1 MGYFAEKE
9 DELQHHGIKGQK
21 WGVRRFQNKDGT
33 LTPTGRR
40 HYDEDSEDAQNGGS
54 KRQIDKATIA
64 KGAAIVGAVALGAM
78 LVTNPGARNIV
89 AKYGKTAMVNLG
101 SAAGKGAANFMNKA
115 PGVASK
121 IGGKVA
127 NRASKVGDAMVDAAL
142 LSVGGIAISKVTEK
156 LAVGEDASEA
166 EKNKSKVMTDVATA
180 AIKTATGA
188 GGGSGSASKGTKGG
202 SVGKE
207 VSDKIGAPSKKSIDK
222 QSAEWQ
228 ALFKDANGNQRDA
241 DTRATIKSLA
251 SAGYDIDQ
259 IDKYL
264 NHSFND
270 WASQYM
276 AVEIGW

>member
-1 MGYFAEKE
+1 MGYFAEKN
-9 DELQHHGIKGQK
+9 DELQHHGIRGQK

-33 LTPTGRR
+33 LTPAGRR
-40 HYDEDSEDAQNGGS
+40 HYDEDSDDAQNGGS
-54 KRQIDKATIA
+54 KKGISIDKDKVKKAALITAGVAAGAFLIA
-64 KGAAIVGAVALGAM
+64 NPTTRNAL
-78 LVTNPGARNIV
+78 
-89 AKYGKTAMVNLG
+89 AKYGKTAINNIPNAGAKIGGAV
-101 SAAGKGAANFMNKA
+101 GKGAAKL
-115 PGVASK
+115 
-121 IGGKVA
+121 A
-127 NRASKVGDAMVDAAL
+127 NRAEKRLDKVGDAMVDAAL

-166 EKNKSKVMTDVATA
+166 EKNRSKVMTDVATA
-180 AIKTATGA
+180 AIKTATGV
-188 GGGSGSASKGTKGG
+188 GGESGSSSKGTKGG

>member
-1 MGYFAEKE
+1 MGYFTDNEN
-9 DELQHHGIKGQK
+9 ELQHHGIRGQK

-33 LTPTGRR
+33 LTPAGRR
-40 HYDEDSEDAQNGGS
+40 RVNEDSDDAQNDTP
-54 KRQIDKATIA
+54 KHQIDKSTLA
-64 KGAAIVGAVALGAM
+64 KGAAIAGAVALGAV
-78 LVTNPGARNIV
+78 LVTNPGARNLV
-89 AKYGKTAMVNLG
+89 AKYGKTTMTSLG
-101 SAAGKGAANFMNKA
+101 SAVGKGAAKVVNKA
-115 PGVASK
+115 GQ
-121 IGGKVA
+121 
-127 NRASKVGDAMVDAAL
+127 RLDKVGDAMMDAAL
-142 LSVGGIAISKVTEK
+142 LSVGGIAISKVTDK

-166 EKNKSKVMTDVATA
+166 EKNKSKIMTDVATA

-188 GGGSGSASKGTKGG
+188 GSSNNSGNSNKGG

-264 NHSFND
+264 NHAEFED
-270 WASQYM
+270 WASQYF
-276 AVEIGW
+276 AVEIGR

>member
-1 MGYFAEKE
+1 MGYFAENE
-9 DELQHHGIKGQK
+9 DELQHHGILGQK

-33 LTPTGRR
+33 LTPAGRR
-40 HYDEDSEDAQNGGS
+40 HQDEDSDDAQNGGTKKGIS
-54 KRQIDKATIA
+54 IDKDKVKKAALITAGVAAGAFLVANPATRN
-64 KGAAIVGAVALGAM
+64 AL
-78 LVTNPGARNIV
+78 
-89 AKYGKTAMVNLG
+89 AKYGKTAISNIPNAGAKIGGAV
-101 SAAGKGAANFMNKA
+101 GKGAAKLVNKTE
-115 PGVASK
+115 K
-121 IGGKVA
+121 
-127 NRASKVGDAMVDAAL
+127 RLDKVGDAMVDAAL

-156 LAVGEDASEA
+156 LAVGDDASEA
-166 EKNKSKVMTDVATA
+166 EKNKSKIMTDVATA
-180 AIKTATGA
+180 AIKAATSA
-188 GGGSGSASKGTKGG
+188 NSGSSNKNNGDKGG
-202 SVGKE
+202 SVGKD

>member
-1 MGYFAEKE
+1 MGVYENE
-9 DELQHHGIKGQK
+9 PHIEHHGILGQK

-33 LTPTGRR
+33 LTPAGRKHLDQGDDASTG
-40 HYDEDSEDAQNGGS
+40 STNGGS
-54 KRQIDKATIA
+54 SSGSKGISIDKSTVM
-64 KGAAIVGAVALGAM
+64 KGAAIAGAVALGAV
-78 LVTNPGARNIV
+78 LITNPGARNV
-89 AKYGKTAMVNLG
+89 LGKYGKTAVTNIG
-101 SAAGKGAANFMNKA
+101 TTAGKGAAKLMNKA
-115 PGVASK
+115 ESRMD
-121 IGGKVA
+121 KVA
-127 NRASKVGDAMVDAAL
+127 DAMIDAAL
-142 LSVGGIAISKVTEK
+142 LSAGTIAISKVTEK
-156 LAVGEDASEA
+156 LAVGDDASEA
-166 EKNKSKVMTDVATA
+166 EKNKSKIATDVATA

-188 GGGSGSASKGTKGG
+188 GGGSGSASNGTKGG

-264 NHSFND
+264 NHGEFEN